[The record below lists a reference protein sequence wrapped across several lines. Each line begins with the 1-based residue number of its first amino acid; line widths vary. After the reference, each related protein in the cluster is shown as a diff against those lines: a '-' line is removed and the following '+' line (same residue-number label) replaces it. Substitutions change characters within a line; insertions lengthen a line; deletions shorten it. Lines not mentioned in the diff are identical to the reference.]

1 MGRILSSVSEEYSIG
16 QNSLQLQDPTTRYI
30 VDSSSYSLSHSIT
43 NSPHYPIPTENQRL
57 RFEGPHAISDTR
69 NSLMYSQQLTL
80 AEFKALASSSK
91 EDEESRLDAYK
102 SHSDPSSQCEVFP
115 LSSPIPRPRQSSVDA
130 FLCADNYLSSD
141 ARCAAV
147 YSKYDLNWTSLE
159 NYLEHWDTLSRE
171 DQLSLRALVHSDLH
185 GNANRFGLKKL
196 NLESH
201 LLLSLGCDM
210 TNIVN
215 NGKDAISSNLLA
227 MGAELGYSR
236 ACLDNRAVDPKTC
249 LRAARKFSKEH
260 SVASLFK
267 AGFVSFQCVISS
279 DDTYRKADRE
289 KYHEFFREN
298 ASMFARWVKRK
309 KIYSLVY
316 SHEVSVDSILGQK
329 YRPHTHLIFFVPRV
343 PGGDYSSVRMLE
355 EEFNA
360 RFSDRV
366 LSFVRDD
373 VSGVFEPKVAKKFK
387 DIERSLDYLHRCYS
401 LADQYTRE
409 VRSDNIRE
417 LNRKTVETYH
427 TLIALFRSESING
440 GVRRFKSSYIP
451 TVKEAEDYKHPLLQ
465 KKAKSPTIIK
475 LAKVSTETIQEH
487 DTITED
493 STALSASREDCQGNL
508 CSPQRPAFESRMESS
523 SRLGRIQSRKS
534 VCSTSSRE
542 SASKS
547 GQSSS
552 IRSGH
557 SKQRTKVRPGYASQR
572 VCKQPAQNQ
581 RAGRCGTAKSRSK
594 SADRAADQPNARRRA
609 KSFQKHDACTS
620 GSTSD

>member
-1 MGRILSSVSEEYSIG
+1 M
-16 QNSLQLQDPTTRYI
+16 T
-30 VDSSSYSLSHSIT
+30 
-43 NSPHYPIPTENQRL
+43 
-57 RFEGPHAISDTR
+57 
-69 NSLMYSQQLTL
+69 SQQLTL

-91 EDEESRLDAYK
+91 EDEESRLASYK
-102 SHSDPSSQCEVFP
+102 SHSDYSDHSEVFP
-115 LSSPIPRPRQSSVDA
+115 LSSAIPRPRQSSVDA

-215 NGKDAISSNLLA
+215 NGKDAISSNLLY

-236 ACLDNRAVDPKTC
+236 ACLDNRGVDPKTC

-267 AGFVSFQCVISS
+267 AGFVAFQCVISS

-309 KIYSLVY
+309 KILSLVY

-343 PGGDYSSVRMLE
+343 PGGDYSVRMLE

-409 VRSDNIRE
+409 VRSENIRE
-417 LNRKTVETYH
+417 LNKKTVETYH
-427 TLIALFRSESING
+427 TLIELFRSGSIKG

-475 LAKVSTETIQEH
+475 LAKVSTETTQEH

-508 CSPQRPAFESRMESS
+508 CSPQRPAFESRMESKVCF
-523 SRLGRIQSRKS
+523 RRVRPGKS
-534 VCSTSSRE
+534 VCSTSSRVSTSE
-542 SASKS
+542 SSKGS
-547 GQSSS
+547 C
-552 IRSGH
+552 IRGRYSR
-557 SKQRTKVRPGYASQR
+557 QRTKVRPGYASQG
-572 VCKQPAQNQ
+572 VCGKPSKNQ
-581 RAGRCGTAKSRSK
+581 RAGRCSTEKSRSK
-594 SADRAADQPNARRRA
+594 SSDRAADQSNACGRA
-609 KSFQKHDACTS
+609 KSFQKHDACSS
-620 GSTSD
+620 GSAGG